1 MMTRECVCDN
11 VVTPLSKKVKQGY
24 HMIRKWSESSTETGN
39 LKLFLYIIS
48 HELVLVILV
57 VKSMLKR
64 SNLKVRSQTQL
75 VLLPTLP
82 DYFL

>member
-1 MMTRECVCDN
+1 
-11 VVTPLSKKVKQGY
+11 
-24 HMIRKWSESSTETGN
+24 MIKKWSESLTETGN

-48 HELVLVILV
+48 HQLVHVILV